1 MCISLKNRKNNAYML
16 TNTVLPPK
24 HTIIRAF
31 VNSDLMAIFHR
42 HGATLTI
49 KWTWK
54 PGKTKINKVT
64 QD

>member
-1 MCISLKNRKNNAYML
+1 ML

-31 VNSDLMAIFHR
+31 VNSDLMQSSFIDMEQLYNNKIIG
-42 HGATLTI
+42 HGSQEN
-49 KWTWK
+49 KD
-54 PGKTKINKVT
+54 NKVS